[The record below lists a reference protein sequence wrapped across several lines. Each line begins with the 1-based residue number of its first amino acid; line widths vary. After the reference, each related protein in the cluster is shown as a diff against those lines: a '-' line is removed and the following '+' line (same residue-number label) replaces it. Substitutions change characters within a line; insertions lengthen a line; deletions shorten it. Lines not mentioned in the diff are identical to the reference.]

1 MVLDL
6 AKNDNVFKWSSCH
19 TNTSRENVGG
29 QKSKQVPNF
38 CLNGDKCPFYLL
50 VDCLIHFHV
59 PQVAKL
65 LSWWLIKDDKPIF
78 QHSKM
83 SNKNKR

>member
-1 MVLDL
+1 MFLNEVVAIPTRQGKML
-6 AKNDNVFKWSSCH
+6 V
-19 TNTSRENVGG
+19 V
-29 QKSKQVPNF
+29 KSQNKYPTF
-38 CLNGDKCPFYLL
+38 CFNGDKCPFYLL
-50 VDCLIHFHV
+50 VDCLIHFYV